1 MRGALNHTATWYG
14 DVAYSEQG
22 SGPPAL
28 FVHGVFLNGY
38 FWRHVIERVADVR
51 RCIALDLLAHG
62 ATRTPTDQDVSF
74 DAQAEMLEA
83 FCENLRLEQVDLVA
97 NDSGGGIAQI
107 FAARHPERIRTL
119 TLTNCDVHDNWPPP
133 AFEATRTAIAQ
144 GHLPELG
151 KKLLSDLD
159 FARQRFASAYE
170 FPGQLSMQTLQTYLE
185 PLFAT
190 PQSITHLERWFE
202 HSGKNSQ
209 TVIIEPLLQQL
220 MAPTLVVWG
229 TADVYFPL
237 QWAYWLRDTIP
248 GCRKVIEVQGG
259 KLFFPEERPDALT
272 DALREHW
279 HTEVHTASERTPISA
294 IAP

>member
-1 MRGALNHTATWYG
+1 
-14 DVAYSEQG
+14 
-22 SGPPAL
+22 
-28 FVHGVFLNGY
+28 
-38 FWRHVIERVADVR
+38 
-51 RCIALDLLAHG
+51 
-62 ATRTPTDQDVSF
+62 
-74 DAQAEMLEA
+74 MLEA

-133 AFEATRTAIAQ
+133 AFEATRRAIAQ

-151 KKLLSDLD
+151 RKLLSDLD
-159 FARQRFASAYE
+159 FARASFASAYE
-170 FPGQLSMQTLQTYLE
+170 FPEQLSMQTLQTYLE

-190 PQSITHLERWFE
+190 PQSIAHLQRWFE

-209 TVIIEPLLQQL
+209 TVIIEPLLRQL

-237 QWAYWLRDTIP
+237 QWAYWLRETIP
-248 GCRKVIEVQGG
+248 GCRNVIEVQGG
-259 KLFFPEERPDALT
+259 KLFFPEERPDVLA

-279 HTEVHTASERTPISA
+279 HSEVPTARERTSIAA